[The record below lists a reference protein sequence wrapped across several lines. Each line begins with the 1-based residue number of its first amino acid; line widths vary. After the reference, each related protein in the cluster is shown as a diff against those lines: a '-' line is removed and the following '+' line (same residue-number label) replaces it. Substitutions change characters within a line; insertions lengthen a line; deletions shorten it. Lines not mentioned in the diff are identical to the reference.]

1 MPRYL
6 IGVTFAPGDDP
17 APMDLWSAAEVDAH
31 LAYYDALND
40 ELRASGELVSL
51 TVLTLPGRARVVRSD
66 GHATDVSDGPFAEVH
81 EWLAGFHVVDVADEA
96 RALEIAA
103 RVSAVPGRG
112 GVATRQPVHVRP
124 FPTTAPATAE
134 EMDLWLADGGG
145 TGGA

>member
-17 APMDLWSAAEVDAH
+17 APMDRWSAAETTAH
-31 LAYYDALND
+31 LAHYDALND

-51 TVLTLPGRARVVRSD
+51 TVLTLPDRARVVRSD
-66 GHATDVSDGPFAEVH
+66 GRATEVADGPFAEVH

-96 RALEIAA
+96 RAVEIAA

-112 GVATRQPVHVRP
+112 GEATRQPVHVRP
-124 FPTTAPATAE
+124 FPTTAPTTAE
-134 EMDLWLADGGG
+134 EMDGWLADRGGS
-145 TGGA
+145 TGA